1 MDTLETAIA
10 HELEVARAARE
21 SGSTTLAWV
30 ALERAH
36 ILAQR
41 RPWAHLRVHL
51 IMLWVALTSLD
62 MVELIGQVGRTTLA
76 YPSSRW
82 GFAPLGNPGSTRVSA
97 FVPMPIPN
105 DLAAI
110 LSKAEQGLLA
120 KPATQTI
127 YQQ

>member
-1 MDTLETAIA
+1 MDILETAIND
-10 HELEVARAARE
+10 ELKSARAAYER
-21 SGSTTLAWV
+21 GSTTFTWV

-36 ILAQR
+36 ILSQAR
-41 RPWAHLRVHL
+41 AGLHLRVHL
-51 IMLWVALTSLD
+51 TMLWYSAAMLD
-62 MVELIGQVGRTTLA
+62 LGEVLGQLGRTLLA

-110 LSKAEQGLLA
+110 LARAESSH
-120 KPATQTI
+120 PSN
-127 YQQ
+127 

>member
-1 MDTLETAIA
+1 MDILETAINN
-10 HELEVARAARE
+10 ELQAARAAHE
-21 SGSTTLAWV
+21 SGSVIFTWV

-36 ILAQR
+36 ILSQS
-41 RPWAHLRVHL
+41 RPRLHLRVHL
-51 IMLWVALTSLD
+51 TMLWYAAANLD
-62 MVELIGQVGRTTLA
+62 FGEVLGQLGRTLLA

-110 LSKAEQGLLA
+110 LQRSE
-120 KPATQTI
+120 PCHS
-127 YQQ
+127 